1 MAATPSRAKNTEN
14 ALIGKRW
21 NFQSFEE
28 AKSILLHDFTP
39 MSDARASA
47 QYRAET
53 AQNMLLRYFI
63 ELENKE
69 TNILKVRP

>member
-1 MAATPSRAKNTEN
+1 
-14 ALIGKRW
+14 
-21 NFQSFEE
+21 
-28 AKSILLHDFTP
+28 